1 MNKKQA
7 IAYAQV
13 TLDYMQS
20 SKYTGK
26 FNLETFAIE
35 MKQAFKLYSK
45 DIILNIAESKLY
57 AENMS
62 NFILISNKDKNTL
75 E

>member
-1 MNKKQA
+1 MNKKEA

-20 SKYTGK
+20 SKYKGK
-26 FNLETFAIE
+26 VNSETLGIE
-35 MKQAFKLYSK
+35 MKQTFKLYPRN
-45 DIILNIAESKLY
+45 IILNIADAQSQALKL
-57 AENMS
+57 
-62 NFILISNKDKNTL
+62 IKNGCDID